1 MKLYHQR
8 ASWMTPTLGR
18 KTNCCRNCL
27 IPLPTRFIKHETI
40 QRQKNKPYLLA
51 SFIFYYL
58 NFIFLNRF
66 QCVLCPTKFWWF
78 FLDYMDPADI
88 PLPFIHPQYH
98 SHNMSLLNGP
108 SAPTSQSCR
117 HHNSAQRK
125 CQVTVSY
132 CCPSFTL

>member
-8 ASWMTPTLGR
+8 ASWMTPTLGG
-18 KTNCCRNCL
+18 KTNCCHNCL

-40 QRQKNKPYLLA
+40 QCRKNKPYLLA

-88 PLPFIHPQYH
+88 PYPLSIPNIIAATC
-98 SHNMSLLNGP
+98 L
-108 SAPTSQSCR
+108 C
-117 HHNSAQRK
+117 
-125 CQVTVSY
+125 
-132 CCPSFTL
+132 